1 MPYSRVTHT
10 AYGAE
15 AIAYTRGDGKG
26 HNGAEQRNE
35 YVMAVNMLPDA
46 VMPFEQQMAYYWSKA
61 SSKNKNQVLRL
72 VQSFSR
78 KELDPD
84 NPADGLR
91 AAQIMYDTLQKGYPD
106 RQAAIFVQK
115 DGEGGYWHVHGVV
128 CNVSMTDFKGCT
140 DEQKSAAYL
149 RQLTDTV
156 CARYFDL
163 DYGQG
168 KDVEKQSQTERAKE
182 GYVWKDDLKARIM
195 AARDAARDMQDF
207 YRQLTLHGV
216 EGTEKTRRKSGDKY
230 ITFELTDTAGF
241 DGGKVP
247 ENLKARSYKLGGDYE
262 YSALEQHIQQQHQ
275 AAAPHTWQQQ
285 APTQAQAPKTVR
297 MEPIAAPE
305 PMPTPSSRPVI
316 APEPPRKAPD
326 SDFDGPMPRHTHKAE
341 KPEQAVQE
349 RPERPKEH
357 PDAIDGDE
365 YERMRARRLAQA
377 RRLTEDIEDS
387 DGYRQRRKGY
397 NGPSF

>member
-35 YVMAVNMLPDA
+35 YVMAVNMLPDE
-46 VMPFEQQMAYYWSKA
+46 VMPFEHQMAYYWSKA
-61 SSKNKNQVLRL
+61 SAKNKNQVLRL
-72 VQSFSR
+72 VQSFSK

-91 AAQIMYDTLQKGYPD
+91 AAQIMYDTLQEGYPD

-115 DGEGGYWHVHGVV
+115 DGEGGCWHVHGVV
-128 CNVSMTDFKGCT
+128 CNVSMTDFKGCS
-140 DEQKSAAYL
+140 DAQKSAAYL

-207 YRQLTLHGV
+207 YKQLTLHGV
-216 EGTEKTRRKSGDKY
+216 EGMEKTRRKSGDKY

-241 DGGKVP
+241 DGGKIP
-247 ENLKARSYKLGGDYE
+247 ENLKARSYKLGGEYE
-262 YSALEQHIQQQHQ
+262 YSALEQHIQQQHR

-285 APTQAQAPKTVR
+285 APAPTQAPKTAR
-297 MEPIAAPE
+297 MEPTAAPE
-305 PMPTPSSRPVI
+305 PMPTPSSQNRPGRPLTAI
-316 APEPPRKAPD
+316 LTAPCPD
-326 SDFDGPMPRHTHKAE
+326 IPTRTKSRSRPSRSAQSGPKSTPT
-341 KPEQAVQE
+341 P
-349 RPERPKEH
+349 
-357 PDAIDGDE
+357 
-365 YERMRARRLAQA
+365 
-377 RRLTEDIEDS
+377 
-387 DGYRQRRKGY
+387 
-397 NGPSF
+397 